1 MSAAATGGMLR
12 MLRMLT
18 PGTVLI
24 ILLTASG
31 FGQSHAPKRP
41 DMSREPAVGPL
52 KPYRLGPREVSSLP
66 SGIRLFVVE
75 DHRFPLVNVRLAV
88 RGGDAAG
95 GAEDAGL
102 ADALASLLT
111 EGAGGRTARQ
121 IAEESDAIGGDV
133 SAAADQDTL
142 VVSGFAL
149 SDKAERL
156 LTLMRDV
163 ALRPDFPAAEVELRR
178 KNMLEELRLDRSQPD
193 FLGRLAFFKR
203 VYPGHPYGVTEPTEA
218 SIARIDAPRLRALH
232 ARLFTPKGALLVIV
246 GDISAAAAK
255 QWAGARFADWPSDA
269 PPPPQAPAVEPS
281 TAARRVYL
289 VDRPGSAQ
297 TVLVVGNVSIT
308 ERDPGY
314 FPLLSANEVL
324 GGSFSSRLMQDL
336 REKKGYTYGVRSRL
350 AADVQA
356 GAFIVTTQVRT
367 EVTGAALKDLLG
379 ELERIRAEAV
389 KPEELSR
396 AKSFLAGSFTRRLEK
411 QDGVADALTHALLH
425 QLPDDFLDRYVSQVQ
440 AVTAEE
446 ALAAVRQDVR
456 DAAGAVIIAVGDGAK
471 IGEELKAFSAQPVQ
485 LLDLN
490 GEKQ

>member
-1 MSAAATGGMLR
+1 M
-12 MLRMLT
+12 
-18 PGTVLI
+18 
-24 ILLTASG
+24 
-31 FGQSHAPKRP
+31 
-41 DMSREPAVGPL
+41 
-52 KPYRLGPREVSSLP
+52 
-66 SGIRLFVVE
+66 
-75 DHRFPLVNVRLAV
+75 
-88 RGGDAAG
+88 
-95 GAEDAGL
+95 
-102 ADALASLLT
+102 
-111 EGAGGRTARQ
+111 
-121 IAEESDAIGGDV
+121 
-133 SAAADQDTL
+133 
-142 VVSGFAL
+142 
-149 SDKAERL
+149 
-156 LTLMRDV
+156 
-163 ALRPDFPAAEVELRR
+163 
-178 KNMLEELRLDRSQPD
+178 
-193 FLGRLAFFKR
+193 
-203 VYPGHPYGVTEPTEA
+203 
-218 SIARIDAPRLRALH
+218 
-232 ARLFTPKGALLVIV
+232 
-246 GDISAAAAK
+246 
-255 QWAGARFADWPSDA
+255 
-269 PPPPQAPAVEPS
+269 
-281 TAARRVYL
+281 YL